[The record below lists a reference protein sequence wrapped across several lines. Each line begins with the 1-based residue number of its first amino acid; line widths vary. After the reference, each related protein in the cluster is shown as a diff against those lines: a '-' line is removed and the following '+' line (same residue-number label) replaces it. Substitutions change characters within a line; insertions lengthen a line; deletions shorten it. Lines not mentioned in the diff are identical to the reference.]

1 MSAVLFSSGAVVVM
15 IMLFLYM
22 LLGALLEKYHCPIGH
37 EASLLVLIGASIS
50 YISFV
55 MGYTNFNTF
64 MTFDANF
71 FFYFILPP
79 IIFAA
84 GYNMKRKEFFKNIK
98 NILLFGLFSTL
109 LQFVVFTFF
118 TWIVVEMDILW
129 KYSLVTGKY
138 E

>member
-1 MSAVLFSSGAVVVM
+1 MNIYSN
-15 IMLFLYM
+15 FL
-22 LLGALLEKYHCPIGH
+22 L
-37 EASLLVLIGASIS
+37 
-50 YISFV
+50 
-55 MGYTNFNTF
+55 
-64 MTFDANF
+64 
-71 FFYFILPP
+71 YFILPP